1 MSAITLVTGG
11 FDPLHRGHIEY
22 FICAKELN
30 PSVPLC
36 VGINSDD
43 WLKRK
48 KGKYF
53 LPFKERR
60 IIIRELKPVNLT
72 IAFDDADNT
81 ANNAIS
87 KCLQM
92 YDKVIF
98 CNGGDRGDGNV
109 PEYER
114 FKDDHRVIF
123 EWAVGGE
130 DKMNSSSW
138 ILKQYLDR

>member
-1 MSAITLVTGG
+1 MSRITLVTGG
-11 FDPLHRGHIEY
+11 FDPLHSGHIEY
-22 FICAKELN
+22 FISAKELN

-36 VGINSDD
+36 VGLNSDE

-53 LPFKERR
+53 LPLKERR
-60 IIIRELKPVNLT
+60 IIIRELKSVDLT
-72 IAFDDADNT
+72 IAFDDSDNS

-109 PEYER
+109 PEYEK
-114 FKDDHRVIF
+114 FKDNDRVIF

-138 ILKQYLDR
+138 ILKQYLER

>member
-1 MSAITLVTGG
+1 MSAISLVTGG
-11 FDPLHRGHIEY
+11 FDPLHSGHIEY
-22 FICAKELN
+22 FISAKELN

-36 VGINSDD
+36 VGLNSDE

-53 LPFKERR
+53 LPLKERR
-60 IIIRELKPVNLT
+60 IIVRELKPVNLT
-72 IAFDDADNT
+72 IVFDDADNT

-98 CNGGDRGDGNV
+98 CNGGDRVNTNV
-109 PEYER
+109 PEYLKFQENE
-114 FKDDHRVIF
+114 RVIF
-123 EWAVGGE
+123 EWGVGGD

-138 ILKQYLDR
+138 ILNEFLKR